1 MRGSMVVFI
10 VLATLAVLAAA
21 YVFLAGNKTTL
32 YTSKPTPSPT
42 LTPTGVSE
50 ETTRDLTVQG
60 GEYKFSP
67 GSISLTKGEQVRIN
81 FKNTGRL
88 PHNLTID
95 ELGFATDTISGGK
108 EISVEL
114 TADKTGTFVM
124 YCSVGNHRAL
134 GMEGEVEVK

>member
-1 MRGSMVVFI
+1 MRVSFVLFI
-10 VLATLAVLAAA
+10 ILAAIAVLAAA

-42 LTPTGVSE
+42 LIPTGVSK
-50 ETTRDLTVQG
+50 ETTRELTVQG

-67 GSISLTKGEQVRIN
+67 GSISLTKGERVRIN

-95 ELGFATDTISGGK
+95 ELGVATDTISGGK
-108 EISVEL
+108 DASVEF
-114 TADKTGTFVM
+114 TAGKTGTFVM
-124 YCSVGNHRAL
+124 YCSVANHRAL